1 MGDASTLGCVYGVK
15 FPHVL
20 LGVCC
25 ILVAHVA
32 WFRLLESVPAS
43 SESASRS
50 PKNETTMELCGAL
63 PALCECESGNYHAR

>member
-50 PKNETTMELCGAL
+50 PKKR
-63 PALCECESGNYHAR
+63 NYYGIVWSLACLVRV